1 MSFLSYNDITEMSRL
16 HRSASRQMTRSAVT
30 IQAGSWT
37 FGSPSVL
44 MMYYRAPG
52 ELQKELHEMNECMP
66 HYYRITN
73 GHGLGAE
80 LVMAAEASF
89 MQGRLHEAEIGLER
103 ARTKIA
109 GSGQENMALCCDFLQ
124 LRLRL
129 AAGKGRLLDMES
141 RKQSL
146 QARHDVVLLNML
158 DAIYAYY
165 YALIQDTARIP
176 EVFRL
181 HPLDTVN
188 YFAPGRP
195 MMELTQNQVLLAQ
208 GEYARVIGRSEALLT
223 VCDKLHYALVA
234 LHIRLQTAS
243 AYEMLGNRAEARRLL
258 DGLLRDAEPD
268 HFILPFAE
276 NAPYLMAHYES
287 LGREKP
293 SALLEEICAC
303 AKHWL
308 STRQASGEMQRL
320 HPALRE
326 LSERELSL
334 ARLMAGRRTN
344 REIAEALYLSEGTVK
359 QYINRIYSKLQL
371 TGSAQEK
378 RRALIALFENY

>member
-1 MSFLSYNDITEMSRL
+1 
-16 HRSASRQMTRSAVT
+16 
-30 IQAGSWT
+30 
-37 FGSPSVL
+37 
-44 MMYYRAPG
+44 
-52 ELQKELHEMNECMP
+52 
-66 HYYRITN
+66 
-73 GHGLGAE
+73 
-80 LVMAAEASF
+80 MAAEASF
-89 MQGRLHEAEIGLER
+89 MQGRLHEAEIGLEC

-165 YALIQDTARIP
+165 YALIQDTARVP

-181 HPLDTVN
+181 HRLDTVN

-195 MMELTQNQVLLAQ
+195 MMELVENQVLLAQ

-243 AYEMLGNRAEARRLL
+243 A
-258 DGLLRDAEPD
+258 
-268 HFILPFAE
+268 
-276 NAPYLMAHYES
+276 
-287 LGREKP
+287 
-293 SALLEEICAC
+293 
-303 AKHWL
+303 
-308 STRQASGEMQRL
+308 
-320 HPALRE
+320 
-326 LSERELSL
+326 
-334 ARLMAGRRTN
+334 
-344 REIAEALYLSEGTVK
+344 
-359 QYINRIYSKLQL
+359 
-371 TGSAQEK
+371 
-378 RRALIALFENY
+378 